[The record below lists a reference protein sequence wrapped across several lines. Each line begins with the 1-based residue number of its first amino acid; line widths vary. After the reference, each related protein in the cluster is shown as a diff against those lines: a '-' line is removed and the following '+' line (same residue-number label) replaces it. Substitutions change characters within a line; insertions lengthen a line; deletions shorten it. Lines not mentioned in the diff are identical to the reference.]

1 LPVYQSASHPAS
13 NGIRLRRRADLQKH
27 GVAFEDAI
35 KVFDDDRALASL
47 DADPD
52 EERFKIVGTAD
63 GRVLVMI

>member
-1 LPVYQSASHPAS
+1 MPPSFEWDPAKAAS
-13 NGIRLRRRADLQKH
+13 DLQKH

-47 DADPD
+47 DTDPD
-52 EERFKIVGTAD
+52 VERFKIVGTAD

>member
-1 LPVYQSASHPAS
+1 MPPSFEWDPAKAAS
-13 NGIRLRRRADLQKH
+13 DLQKH

-35 KVFDDDRALASL
+35 KVFNDDRALASL
-47 DADPD
+47 DTDPD